1 MAYSLLASFHIAIV
15 FANRFRDLAAE
26 HQSEADIS
34 YNFVQIFA
42 QINVIR
48 GRLSDEGVKQRT
60 AYLLSIFRV
69 DHDLADIYSVHFEF
83 FATSIVIFL
92 KFSFIRMLFWKLSVN
107 FNWN

>member
-48 GRLSDEGVKQRT
+48 ARLSDEGVKQRT
-60 AYLLSIFRV
+60 AYLLSSFVSIMIWRIFIQFT
-69 DHDLADIYSVHFEF
+69 LNCLLLQLSYS
-83 FATSIVIFL
+83 
-92 KFSFIRMLFWKLSVN
+92 
-107 FNWN
+107 